1 MLIRVKGY
9 NDGVKEYLE
18 EGKKNGRDLSRNE
31 LDERLILHGDLE
43 LTQQIYRSIPDHGQ
57 DRYLSITHSYFEDNI
72 EPDVFLN
79 VINEYKKFLNC
90 AYRDDEI
97 NIYAEAHLPK
107 IKQIIDKKTGDMIDR
122 KPHVHIVIP
131 KKIYFQVMYLIL

>member
-57 DRYLSITHSYFEDNI
+57 DRYLSI
-72 EPDVFLN
+72 
-79 VINEYKKFLNC
+79 
-90 AYRDDEI
+90 
-97 NIYAEAHLPK
+97 
-107 IKQIIDKKTGDMIDR
+107 
-122 KPHVHIVIP
+122 
-131 KKIYFQVMYLIL
+131 

>member
-79 VINEYKKFLNC
+79 VINEYKKILNC

-107 IKQIIDKKTGDMIDR
+107 IKQIIDKKTGDMID
-122 KPHVHIVIP
+122 
-131 KKIYFQVMYLIL
+131 